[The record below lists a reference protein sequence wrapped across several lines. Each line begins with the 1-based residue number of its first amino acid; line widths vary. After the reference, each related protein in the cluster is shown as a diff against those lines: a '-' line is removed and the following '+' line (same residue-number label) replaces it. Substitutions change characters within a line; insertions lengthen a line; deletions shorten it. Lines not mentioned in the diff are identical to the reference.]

1 MKGGWSRTVRKVF
14 LVGIGYKPLENSS
27 SEVLAGAAAIY
38 TSGRLLSVFRN
49 YAEYDAVKERIR
61 VINNVDETINCIRD
75 ELRSGNQGNIVLLAS
90 GDPLFFGI
98 GRRAVDE
105 LGKEAVEIIPDLSS
119 MQAAFARIKE
129 PWDNVLLMSVHGGPD
144 PARRRRLAY
153 GMEDVP
159 RLLRRHRKLAILTD
173 RVNNP
178 ARIAEQILNAGL
190 HGQVRMYVCE
200 RLGYPE
206 ERIVEGKPA
215 EVAKMEFA
223 EPNVV
228 IVIADALDTE
238 KDEPK
243 DPVFGLREDEIAHAR
258 GLITKD
264 EVRAV
269 TIHRLRLPQGGVL
282 WDIGAGSGS
291 VSIEA
296 ARLCPGIRVYAIEKA
311 EDQII
316 AIRENIEQFK
326 TANIEVIAGPAP
338 ERLIGLPAPDRVF
351 IGGSGGRLHE
361 IMRIVDREMKRGI
374 VVLNATTLETLNEA
388 VAAFGQAG
396 FTTGVAEVGVSRSK
410 EIAGKRHLSAM
421 NPVFIVNGERR

>member
-1 MKGGWSRTVRKVF
+1 MKGGWLRTVRKVF
-14 LVGIGYKPLENSS
+14 LIGIGYKPLDERAC
-27 SEVLAGAAAIY
+27 EILAEAGAIFA
-38 TSGRLLSVFRN
+38 SDRLMSVFRN
-49 YAEYDAVKERIR
+49 YAEYGSVKDNIR

-75 ELRSGNQGNIVLLAS
+75 ELRSGKPGNIVLLAS

-105 LGKEAVEIIPDLSS
+105 FGKEAVEIIPDLSS

-129 PWDNVLLMSVHGGPD
+129 PWDNALLMSVHGGPD

-153 GMEDVP
+153 GMEDIP
-159 RLLRRHRKLAILTD
+159 QLLRRMQKLAVLTD
-173 RVNNP
+173 RVNSP
-178 ARIAEQILNAGL
+178 ARIAAEILRGDI

-206 ERIVEGKPA
+206 ERVVEGTPA
-215 EVAKMEFA
+215 EIAEGKFA
-223 EPNVV
+223 DPNVV
-228 IVIADALDTE
+228 IVIASTPAAE
-238 KDEPK
+238 NGGSGA
-243 DPVFGLREDEIAHAR
+243 PVFGLREDEITHAR

-291 VSIEA
+291 ISIEA

-316 AIRENIEQFK
+316 AIRENIERFK
-326 TANIEVIAGPAP
+326 TANIETIAGAAP

-361 IMRIVDREMKRGI
+361 IMQIVDREMKRGI

-388 VAAFGQAG
+388 VAAFGLAG